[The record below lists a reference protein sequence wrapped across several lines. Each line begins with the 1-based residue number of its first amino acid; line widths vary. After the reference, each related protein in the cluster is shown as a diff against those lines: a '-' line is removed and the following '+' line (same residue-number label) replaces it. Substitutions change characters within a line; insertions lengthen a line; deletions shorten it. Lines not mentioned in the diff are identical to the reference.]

1 MRKQNTVDWQS
12 KPIAKTIIKF
22 WNHIKF
28 RNYGYSSND
37 YERGFLGIDNMD
49 WMNFQSKMHYIVDTC
64 KWKSRAIKARIKTLF
79 ACAQF
84 WKLPKVIEQFQATV
98 YQVERDLNEQY
109 DKNSNLEEQLES
121 AVEQI
126 IEERWDNGQLNAIIK
141 ENYVNP
147 KRGTNFLDETHEDYL
162 SNLSSICFVYEG
174 YGLRIPDQFLS
185 DKEAEDR
192 MWNEFEQGRCDAADF
207 GPDDFDYFRFQIDK
221 SFYDSSKIWNEELL
235 PKYEQERKDK
245 EEAEADRKETKAR
258 LKKLE
263 ESDAN

>member
-1 MRKQNTVDWQS
+1 ML
-12 KPIAKTIIKF
+12 KTKERASSSRALVQKI
-22 WNHIKF
+22 WNHIKY
-28 RNYGYSSND
+28 RSRGYGTPD
-37 YERGFLGIDNMD
+37 YQEGFLGIDTMG
-49 WMNFQSKMHYIVDTC
+49 WMNFQSKMHHIVHTC

-79 ACAQF
+79 ACVQF

-98 YQVERDLNEQY
+98 YQAERDLNEQY

-147 KRGTNFLDETHEDYL
+147 KKGTNFLDETHEDYL
-162 SNLSSICFVYEG
+162 SNLSSICFVYEDT
-174 YGLRIPDQFLS
+174 YGLRVPDQFLS

-192 MWNEFEQGRCDAADF
+192 MWEGFDHRYDYHFDAV
-207 GPDDFDYFRFQIDK
+207 DDFDYFRLQIDK
-221 SFYDSSKIWNEELL
+221 TFYDYSKIWNEELL